1 MFFKPLCLIIIY
13 FIATQYLTSDLKSV
27 NISIFRANNENPT
40 EIDLTA
46 MYETLVEA
54 KIELLP
60 ALSVY
65 LLSNVIFTRIESTD
79 LVSGLPE

>member
-1 MFFKPLCLIIIY
+1 M
-13 FIATQYLTSDLKSV
+13 

-40 EIDLTA
+40 DIDLTA

-60 ALSVY
+60 VLSVY